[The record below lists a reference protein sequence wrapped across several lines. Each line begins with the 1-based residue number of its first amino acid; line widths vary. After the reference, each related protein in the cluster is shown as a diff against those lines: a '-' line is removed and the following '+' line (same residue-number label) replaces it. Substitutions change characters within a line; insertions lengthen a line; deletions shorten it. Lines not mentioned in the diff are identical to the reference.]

1 MQAHRSSSWIIYILC
16 VNNLNSLLN
25 KFTPFLISVIFLLV
39 GATMKIY
46 RCVLYESFLDT
57 EIFTFREHCYLCEEW
72 RWTVHILINCSIWHL
87 LVTNLCSS
95 SPMSSLLTIHS
106 HRLQMKC
113 ECPKGKRAFA
123 EVRSAT
129 APPGGSACAGRRVM
143 PTTPTGCWSCL
154 SATWTTW
161 DVAAYPKEST
171 KRAFESLSDNFSQ
184 DSLMSF

>member
-1 MQAHRSSSWIIYILC
+1 MQHPRSGR
-16 VNNLNSLLN
+16 VPAGEGGGPARARRRRHARPAPTRAPRPAASLEGLGSGLES
-25 KFTPFLISVIFLLV
+25 PPRRVR
-39 GATMKIY
+39 GAEL
-46 RCVLYESFLDT
+46 RRRGAPS
-57 EIFTFREHCYLCEEW
+57 RH
-72 RWTVHILINCSIWHL
+72 LINCSIWHL

-143 PTTPTGCWSCL
+143 PTTPTGYWSCL